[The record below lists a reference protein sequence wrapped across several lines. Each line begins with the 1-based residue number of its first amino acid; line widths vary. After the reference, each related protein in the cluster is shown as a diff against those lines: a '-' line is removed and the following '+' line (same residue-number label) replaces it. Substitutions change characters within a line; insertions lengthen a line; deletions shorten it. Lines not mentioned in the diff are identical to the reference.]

1 MKINYKFTINLI
13 TVILSQLLIQIYT
26 WHNILLSEHIPP
38 LYSLYPY
45 SYQAWLSVLH
55 SGWHMT
61 VTDLKNSHCQSKLFC

>member
-38 LYSLYPY
+38 HYIPYIHILIRPGYLYYIL
-45 SYQAWLSVLH
+45 V
-55 SGWHMT
+55 GI
-61 VTDLKNSHCQSKLFC
+61 

>member
-38 LYSLYPY
+38 IGDAANLLI
-45 SYQAWLSVLH
+45 
-55 SGWHMT
+55 
-61 VTDLKNSHCQSKLFC
+61 